1 MMVHFCSLNQQFYYQ
16 MIGEADSI
24 SVIAD
29 GTLISSPCFQK
40 YSTTKNVT
48 QLSST
53 NITLQAEQVKSV
65 QVQFGTNPYDTSTTT
80 DSNNTVS
87 TAQTYE
93 PGVLG
98 VSSRDFKMGTQVF

>member
-1 MMVHFCSLNQQFYYQ
+1 

-29 GTLISSPCFQK
+29 SSLISSPCFQK
-40 YSTTKNVT
+40 YSAANNVA
-48 QLSST
+48 QLSAT

-65 QVQFGTNPYDTSTTT
+65 QVQFGTNPYDTSATT

-93 PGVLG
+93 PDVLG
-98 VSSRDFKMGTQVF
+98 VSRPFFFFFKDENKIF